1 MPQFLSI
8 FETNIECTC
17 ISCEKYLSK
26 LHVSRLL
33 IRTFAGGVYV
43 ERLPLQ
49 VFLTQ
54 INNGGNYVTYAYI
67 CTNKKPTVEK
77 MDLIRIENIT
87 KRYSGHTALDDVSLA
102 IPEGSIYGLLGP
114 NGAGKTTL
122 LRIINRIIAP
132 DSGRVLLNGKEITA
146 DEIGHIGYMPEE
158 RGLYKKM
165 KLGEQAVFFARIK
178 GLSHKEATQKARMW
192 FDKFGIQDWWD
203 KKVGD
208 LSKGMAQ
215 KVQFIVTVL
224 HEPKLLIFDEPFSG
238 FDPINANLLK
248 EEILALRDK
257 GATIIFS
264 THNMSSVE
272 ELCDH
277 ITLINKSRNILSGN
291 VEEIRHSH
299 GTGIF
304 EISYLGNESGLL
316 GAIQGKCS
324 VLETS
329 ESHIGINRAKIH
341 IDGDDNIRSVIAA
354 ANENVALRSFS
365 EVIPTM
371 NDIFIRAVNEK
382 L

>member
-1 MPQFLSI
+1 
-8 FETNIECTC
+8 
-17 ISCEKYLSK
+17 
-26 LHVSRLL
+26 
-33 IRTFAGGVYV
+33 
-43 ERLPLQ
+43 
-49 VFLTQ
+49 
-54 INNGGNYVTYAYI
+54 
-67 CTNKKPTVEK
+67 
-77 MDLIRIENIT
+77 MDLLRIENIT
-87 KRYSGHTALDDVSLA
+87 KRYSGHTALDNVSLS

-122 LRIINRIIAP
+122 LRIINRIIVP
-132 DSGRVLLNGKEITA
+132 DAGRVMLHDKEITA
-146 DEIGHIGYMPEE
+146 NDICHIGYMPEE

-165 KLGEQAVFFARIK
+165 KLGEQAVFFAKIK

-192 FDKFGIQDWWD
+192 FEKFGIEHWWN
-203 KKVGD
+203 KKIGD

-277 ITLINKSRNILSGN
+277 ITLIDKSRNILSGN
-291 VEEIRHSH
+291 VDEIRHSY
-299 GTGIF
+299 GTNIF
-304 EISYLGNESGLL
+304 ELNYRGNEQQLLQTLSGL
-316 GAIQGKCS
+316 CS
-324 VLETS
+324 VMTTETS
-329 ESHIGINRAKIH
+329 TIGINKAKIH
-341 IDGDDNIRSVIAA
+341 IADDSAVRSVIAA
-354 ANENVALRSFS
+354 ANESVELRSFS

-371 NDIFIRAVNEK
+371 NDIFIRAVECNV
-382 L
+382 